1 MLEFLSN
8 YDFTTLQ
15 WVIIILSGFLIGIEK
30 AGIPVMLILVPIM
43 AQILGGKLSVGF
55 ILPLLIMGDIFAVI
69 YYKRHTKL
77 KNVLKPM
84 PWALIGILIGL
95 FVGNNVSDF
104 QFKKIMAGIVGLCVV
119 LLLLKKGNGKDDIVH
134 KWYFSAI
141 TGLLGGFSTMIGNAA
156 GPVMILYF
164 LSLNLNKNSFIG
176 TFAWFFFIMNLIKF
190 PLYALVWQNINWES
204 FTLNL
209 MLWPL
214 IIIGAF
220 VGVRLVKYVPEKPYR
235 AIMLTVTVIGAVK
248 LAL

>member
-1 MLEFLSN
+1 MFEFLSN

-15 WVIIILSGFLIGIEK
+15 WAIIVLSGFLIGIDK
-30 AGIPVMLILVPIM
+30 SGIPVMLILVPVM

-77 KNVLKPM
+77 KHVLKPM
-84 PWALIGILIGL
+84 PWALMGILVGL
-95 FVGNNVSDF
+95 FVGNNVSDIQF
-104 QFKKIMAGIVGLCVV
+104 QKIMAAIVGLCVI
-119 LLLLKKGNGKDDIVH
+119 LLLLKKGDSKDGIIN
-134 KWYFSAI
+134 KWYFSAV

-164 LSLNLNKNSFIG
+164 LSLNLKKNSFIG
-176 TFAWFFFIMNLIKF
+176 TFAWFFFVMNLVKF
-190 PLYALVWQNINWES
+190 PLYALVWHNISWES
-204 FTLNL
+204 FALNL

-214 IIIGAF
+214 IIIGALI
-220 VGVRLVKYVPEKPYR
+220 GVRVVKYVPEKPYR
-235 AIMLTVTVIGAVK
+235 AIMLTVTVVGAIK